1 MEADLGRTWL
11 FCLGALTACTSR
23 PDDRPATWSYLH
35 AAVIAPSC
43 ATSSC
48 HSERAATA
56 GVVLDDRTWS
66 FRILLDRDFVVPG
79 DPASPLMFLL
89 AGDERPR
96 MPPDAPLPAVDVQL
110 IETWISDGA
119 PE

>member
-1 MEADLGRTWL
+1 LCFA
-11 FCLGALTACTSR
+11 ALAACTAQ
-23 PDDRPATWSYLH
+23 PDDRPATWAYLH
-35 AAVIAPSC
+35 AAVIAPNC

-48 HSERAATA
+48 HSERAVTA
-56 GVVLDDRTWS
+56 GVVLDDES
-66 FRILLDRDFVVPG
+66 QGYRILLDRHFVVPG
-79 DPASPLMFLL
+79 DSSSPLMFLL

-96 MPPDAPLPAVDVQL
+96 MPPDSPLPAVDVRL